1 MSGEEEQIR
10 NIVCLQISL
19 VSIRNNSLREITPL
33 EEKLDHFKSKIRKQN
48 VFSVIKYD
56 CKNRKLNCILNNKHT
71 AKDKVGP
78 LANKLMVMSQNLE

>member
-1 MSGEEEQIR
+1 MSGEKNKIQ
-10 NIVCLQISL
+10 NIVCLKISL
-19 VSIRNNSLREITPL
+19 ISIHNNSLREIIPL
-33 EEKLDHFKSKIRKQN
+33 EEKLDLLKGAIRKQK

-78 LANKLMVMSQNLE
+78 LVNKLMVMSQNIE